1 LTEPQVYG
9 RRRGRFG
16 QAAATETDVSTIIT
30 PSTQDDPAMSDALL
44 SFRTPAEQAAYAAVL
59 ADLAG
64 RDRGDEA
71 VMVFREPTDPDAA
84 VVADAM
90 IRAGSVSD
98 TLYARLLA
106 AADRLYASP
115 PVTRAV
121 AFDAFG
127 TLVHIGRKRHPFERL
142 IRQARDQAQTLPS
155 PMAQPIGL
163 ADYAAALGLSH
174 PDAELAMLDQEL
186 ATIALYPDTLDAL
199 RRVREQGVRIAV
211 ASNLALPYAA
221 PLKAL
226 LGDLVDIWHFSFDAG
241 VIKPDRGFYAG
252 LTARLECEAS
262 ELLMVG
268 DTWRDDIVGAV
279 EAGSRARWIDR
290 EGRASHARRFI
301 AARELGDAYPDRR
314 RAGQMTEL
322 ELVRSSID
330 ANLNYLHAQRW
341 ALQAARLRQT
351 LTNAPEAE
359 KAAAKRA
366 LDDHYDARG
375 QPETSR
381 AVLMHNAVA
390 TIAARKHV

>member
-1 LTEPQVYG
+1 
-9 RRRGRFG
+9 
-16 QAAATETDVSTIIT
+16 
-30 PSTQDDPAMSDALL
+30 MSDAPP
-44 SFRTPAEQAAYAAVL
+44 SFRTLAEQAAYAAVL

-84 VVADAM
+84 VTADAM
-90 IRAGSVSD
+90 TRAGSVSED
-98 TLYARLLA
+98 QYARLLA
-106 AADRLYASP
+106 AADRLYAPP

-142 IRQARDQAQTLPS
+142 IRQARDRAEALSS
-155 PMAQPIGL
+155 PMVQPIGL

-174 PDAELAMLDQEL
+174 PDAELTMLDEEL
-186 ATIALYPDTLDAL
+186 VTIAPYPDTLDAL
-199 RRVREQGVRIAV
+199 RRVRKTGVRVAV

-226 LGDLVDIWHFSFDAG
+226 LGNLVDVWHFSFDAG
-241 VIKPDRGFYAG
+241 AVKPDGAFYAG
-252 LTARLECEAS
+252 LTAKLGCEAS

-290 EGRASHARRFI
+290 EGRASPARRFI
-301 AARELGDAYPDRR
+301 AVRELGEAYPDRR

-322 ELVRSSID
+322 ELVRSGID
-330 ANLNYLHAQRW
+330 ANLDDLHAQRW
-341 ALQAARLRQT
+341 AIQAAHLRQT
-351 LTNAPEAE
+351 LTKAPDTE
-359 KAAAKRA
+359 KPAAKRA
-366 LDDHYDARG
+366 LDDHYDTRD

-381 AVLMHNAVA
+381 AALMRNAIA
-390 TIAARKHV
+390 TIAARKHA

>member
-1 LTEPQVYG
+1 
-9 RRRGRFG
+9 
-16 QAAATETDVSTIIT
+16 
-30 PSTQDDPAMSDALL
+30 MSDDLP
-44 SFRTPAEQAAYAAVL
+44 SFRTPAEQAVYAAVL
-59 ADLAG
+59 HDLAG

-71 VMVFREPTDPDAA
+71 VIMFREPTDPDAA
-84 VVADAM
+84 VIADAM

-142 IRQARDQAQTLPS
+142 VRQARDQAQTLPS

-163 ADYAAALGLSH
+163 ADYAAALGLPH

-221 PLKAL
+221 PLKAI

-241 VIKPDRGFYAG
+241 VIKPDRAFYVG

-314 RAGQMTEL
+314 RAGQITEL

-366 LDDHYDARG
+366 LDDHYDTRG

-381 AVLMHNAVA
+381 AVLMQSAIA
-390 TIAARKHV
+390 TIAARKHS

>member
-1 LTEPQVYG
+1 
-9 RRRGRFG
+9 
-16 QAAATETDVSTIIT
+16 
-30 PSTQDDPAMSDALL
+30 MSDALP

-59 ADLAG
+59 DDLAS

-71 VMVFREPTDPDAA
+71 VMVFREPIDPDAA
-84 VVADAM
+84 VVTDAM
-90 IRAGSVSD
+90 IRAGSISD
-98 TLYARLLA
+98 ALYARLLA
-106 AADRLYASP
+106 AADRLYAPP

-142 IRQARDQAQTLPS
+142 IRQARDRAEALPS
-155 PMAQPIGL
+155 PMIQPIGL
-163 ADYAAALGLSH
+163 ADYAIALGLPH
-174 PDAELAMLDQEL
+174 PDPELTMLNDEL
-186 ATIALYPDTLDAL
+186 ATIALYPDTLDAIC
-199 RRVREQGVRIAV
+199 RVREQDVKVAV

-241 VIKPDRGFYAG
+241 AIKPQRAFYAG
-252 LTARLECEAS
+252 LTARLGCEAS

-279 EAGSRARWIDR
+279 EAGSRARWVDR

-301 AARELGDAYPDRR
+301 AVRELSDAYPDCR
-314 RAGQMTEL
+314 RAEQMTEL
-322 ELVRSSID
+322 ELVRISIN
-330 ANLNYLHAQRW
+330 ANLDHLHAQRW
-341 ALQAARLRQT
+341 TVRAGLLRQN
-351 LTNAPEAE
+351 LADAPETE
-359 KAAAKRA
+359 KTAANRA
-366 LDDHYDARG
+366 LEDHYDMRD

-381 AVLMHNAVA
+381 AALMRNAIA